1 MIVQIALNH
10 KSPVP
15 LFEQLKE
22 QIKLRVLAGALKPG
36 DAVPS
41 IRQLAVQLTVNPNTI
56 AKVYRELELEGVL
69 ENRPGKG
76 CFVASTDRSEED
88 RRQEREARVRREV
101 REAVE
106 RWTALGFSPAEIA
119 QFVQEV
125 EHE

>member
-1 MIVQIALNH
+1 MIVQIAINH

-36 DAVPS
+36 DPIPS

-76 CFVASTDRSEED
+76 CFVASSGRTEEEC
-88 RRQEREARVRREV
+88 RQEREKRVRWEV

-106 RWTALGFSPAEIA
+106 RWRSLGFSPSEITR
-119 QFVQEV
+119 FVQEV
-125 EHE
+125 GHE

>member
-1 MIVQIALNH
+1 MTLNH

-22 QIKLRVLAGALKPG
+22 QIRLRVLAGSLGPG
-36 DAVPS
+36 DPVPS

-76 CFVASTDRSEED
+76 CFVTSTGRSED
-88 RRQEREARVRREV
+88 DLRREREERVRREV
-101 REAVE
+101 REAVV
-106 RWTALGFSPAEIA
+106 RWRALGFDPGEIA
-119 QFVQEV
+119 RFIE
-125 EHE
+125 ETNHE